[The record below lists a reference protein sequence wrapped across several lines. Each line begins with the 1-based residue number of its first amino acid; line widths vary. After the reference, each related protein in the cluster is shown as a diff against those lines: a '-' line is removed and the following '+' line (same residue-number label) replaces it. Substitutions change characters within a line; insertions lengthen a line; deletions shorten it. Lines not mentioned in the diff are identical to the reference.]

1 MRLVDGLDRVEI
13 ADLVD
18 KKAVRSIEGVHIGFE
33 FNVKNPVVHINSPGT
48 IGEPEKDQL
57 AGACKNW
64 YSVERWTD
72 ISNEKFGV
80 TWSTVDA
87 PLMEM
92 GGLTANLPRGQPNP
106 NAYLK
111 TNLPAAKIYSWV
123 MNNHWHTNYRADQEG
138 PTWFHYAIQPHGAYD
153 PAAATRFGVDS
164 TEPLI
169 VAPAASAVPVVSPLN
184 IEPSGVVATA
194 FKPSDDG
201 KALIVRLFNPT
212 GSPQVARLNWNCP
225 VRHIWLS
232 SACEE
237 QGEEAPPTISVSP
250 LGMVTLRVDQ

>member
-1 MRLVDGLDRVEI
+1 
-13 ADLVD
+13 
-18 KKAVRSIEGVHIGFE
+18 
-33 FNVKNPVVHINSPGT
+33 
-48 IGEPEKDQL
+48 
-57 AGACKNW
+57 
-64 YSVERWTD
+64 
-72 ISNEKFGV
+72 
-80 TWSTVDA
+80 
-87 PLMEM
+87 MEM

-111 TNLPAAKIYSWV
+111 TNPPAAKIYSWV

-201 KALIVRLFNPT
+201 KALIVRLFNPI

-237 QGEEAPPTISVSP
+237 QGEEAPPTISVPP
-250 LGMVTLRVDQ
+250 LGIVTLRVDQ